1 MKEIVKVQRPLSSN
15 KDAPPWLIY
24 SEGKLKME
32 TRETDLIDPAVKSAM
47 GDDPKGYFE
56 AEWAAQGGWK
66 IGARVKDQDW

>member
-1 MKEIVKVQRPLSSN
+1 
-15 KDAPPWLIY
+15 
-24 SEGKLKME
+24 ME

-56 AEWAAQGGWK
+56 AEWAVEGGWK